1 MKENKTKPDI
11 RFKGFTDDWE
21 QRKLGEIVGIYDGV
35 HQTPKY
41 QDSGIMFLSVENIS
55 TLQSTKY
62 ISEEDFKRDYKVY
75 PQENDILMTRIGDVG
90 TTNVVTDNTLKAYY
104 VSLALLKYKN
114 TNPYFLSNAMQSNYV
129 QKGLANRT
137 LKTAVPMKINKDE
150 IGKVDVILTAAVEE
164 QSKIGSY
171 FKNLDNLITLHQRE
185 CNQLKELKKTMLKKM
200 FPRDGSN
207 IPEVRFAG
215 FTDDWE
221 QRKLGDVTQIIMGQ
235 SPDGST
241 YSETPKDYILVQGNS
256 DIKDGWVEP
265 RLWTT
270 QVTKKADVGDLIMSV
285 RAPAG
290 SMGKTAYNVVI
301 GRGVAAIKGNEFIF
315 QSLIKKDIEG
325 FWKKI
330 TTGSTFESLNSND
343 IKNSNLLVP
352 VNEEQIKIGQYFSQ
366 LDNLITLHQREKRKD
381 FRKKINIIVGYMNLV
396 IIYKDYGKEE
406 NMATRGKSINLF
418 LMDGE
423 ASGRIK
429 CTLANWTGLAYKI
442 PRIDLDRCKSRE
454 DLKQSG
460 VYFLFGK
467 SENSEKGIVY
477 IGQAGA
483 RKNGEG
489 ILDRLKEHK
498 RNSKKDYWTEA
509 IVFTTSNNSFGPTE
523 ISYLENRFCNLAK
536 QANRYEVKNEND
548 PTMGNITEEKE
559 SEMEEFIDYAKVV
572 MGTLGHKVFEPYAK
586 SNVDNQNDISYD
598 TDENNTILYLKRK
611 VKEFGEVQAPGMQ
624 TSDGFVVFSGSHI
637 STEDDNTVPQVLKE
651 RKKTVKLDENGNLI
665 DNMPFSSPSYAA
677 MFVIGKS
684 ANGLVSWKDEN
695 GKTLKD
701 LELNK

>member
-1 MKENKTKPDI
+1 
-11 RFKGFTDDWE
+11 
-21 QRKLGEIVGIYDGV
+21 
-35 HQTPKY
+35 
-41 QDSGIMFLSVENIS
+41 MFLSVENIS

-611 VKEFGEVQAPGMQ
+611 VKEFGEVQATGMQ